1 MQVLSLNAVNNVYNE
16 LKKSSSHLLDNLSNC
31 LTCAPENF
39 PANAR
44 SFLSLNCTSQIFL
57 SMSTMML
64 KILVDNDNNDID
76 ARQGQLLETKI
87 INFETHRCHRKRNR
101 IGIFWIKN

>member
-1 MQVLSLNAVNNVYNE
+1 MQVLSLTAVNNVYNE

-39 PANAR
+39 PASAR
-44 SFLSLNCTSQIFL
+44 SFLQFISLNGTSRTFL

-64 KILVDNDNNDID
+64 VILVENDNNDID
-76 ARQGQLLETKI
+76 ARQGQFLETKI
-87 INFETHRCHRKRNR
+87 I
-101 IGIFWIKN
+101 